1 MGSASVIQTVSPL
14 RGADVRRS
22 RPLRPVSHRVART
35 PGVRTSHAARLRPT
49 WEAFRWS
56 MNAGLSAAA
65 SGIVYW
71 GWDIA
76 GFSGEI
82 PSAELYLR
90 ATQAAAF
97 VPIMQYHSEFNH
109 HRTPSRDRT
118 PWNIAERTG
127 DARVLPVFRA
137 YAQLRERLV
146 PYLTAAAAESI
157 ATDRPLMRPLF
168 FEWPDDPEVWRA
180 DVEWLL
186 GTTSSS
192 RRCSRP
198 GSRSATCTC
207 RSESGSTSGPGSG
220 MRADERSPRPRRST
234 GSPSTPA
241 TPAFSRSSRGSRR
254 GRDAAAAGGAGR
266 GAVPDASAARCAAR
280 RVATAGWIM
289 RHRDLQSGIGRSAL
303 PLRRAG
309 RLRAGGFA
317 AGIGDT
323 LRRRHRGSAD
333 SEPVITR

>member
-1 MGSASVIQTVSPL
+1 
-14 RGADVRRS
+14 
-22 RPLRPVSHRVART
+22 
-35 PGVRTSHAARLRPT
+35 
-49 WEAFRWS
+49 

-186 GTTSSS
+186 GDDILVAPVLA
-192 RRCSRP
+192 P
-198 GSRSATCTC
+198 GV
-207 RSESGSTSGPGSG
+207 E
-220 MRADERSPRPRRST
+220 ERDVYLPAGEWIDVWT
-234 GSPSTPA
+234 GQRHA
-241 TPAFSRSSRGSRR
+241 G
-254 GRDAAAAGGAGR
+254 GRTITAAAPIVRIPVYTRDPDLLALFEVAAPGA
-266 GAVPDASAARCAAR
+266 
-280 RVATAGWIM
+280 
-289 RHRDLQSGIGRSAL
+289 
-303 PLRRAG
+303 
-309 RLRAGGFA
+309 
-317 AGIGDT
+317 
-323 LRRRHRGSAD
+323 
-333 SEPVITR
+333 